1 MLIRVE
7 VRMRAL
13 LVLVA
18 ALLCAPARA
27 DLFTA
32 QLAYQKADYERAFKD
47 YRELAELGQP
57 VAQYNLAIM
66 YAKGQGVRQ
75 SELNAYAWATLAV
88 EGDYGPARALAE
100 KLRPELAPGSEKI
113 AEDIRAPYARAALEA
128 RIMPQMQAD
137 KGGRD
142 RCKLLKL
149 SMPDYPPRPI
159 VKASGV
165 RCTSN
170 SQ

>member
-1 MLIRVE
+1 
-7 VRMRAL
+7 MRAL

-18 ALLCAPARA
+18 VLLCGPARA

-32 QLAYQKADYERAFKD
+32 QLAYQKADYEGAFKD

-75 SELNAYAWATLAV
+75 SELNAYAWASLAA

-113 AEDIRAPYARAALEA
+113 AEDIRAPYARVRVRHVAQHIVEHTAGSGREGRIAGELEHFQ
-128 RIMPQMQAD
+128 I
-137 KGGRD
+137 
-142 RCKLLKL
+142 
-149 SMPDYPPRPI
+149 
-159 VKASGV
+159 
-165 RCTSN
+165 
-170 SQ
+170 